1 MGDRT
6 LGCWKIQRWFMFRSE
21 RLIEL
26 GNIWFSTK
34 SILVDRIFLKLNKGK
49 VLLGGRGLTAYLC
62 FEIFE

>member
-1 MGDRT
+1 
-6 LGCWKIQRWFMFRSE
+6 MFRSE